1 MIDPRKSPV
10 AMLPILNAVAGHMIA
25 AAAPLRVINVE
36 DTEQMV
42 AEACD
47 AGGFDA
53 DAMEEAVSSR
63 MPKNAAGESF
73 AWQTEWVTN
82 QPRNPHSALT
92 ANLFLDTLQA
102 LIEESV

>member
-42 AEACD
+42 AEAADHCGVD
-47 AGGFDA
+47 AEWADEAAHEALGYEGRWSFFTETEALSKRTAIGGDLGIF
-53 DAMEEAVSSR
+53 MS
-63 MPKNAAGESF
+63 
-73 AWQTEWVTN
+73 
-82 QPRNPHSALT
+82 
-92 ANLFLDTLQA
+92 TLLAHIQ
-102 LIEESV
+102 ECV